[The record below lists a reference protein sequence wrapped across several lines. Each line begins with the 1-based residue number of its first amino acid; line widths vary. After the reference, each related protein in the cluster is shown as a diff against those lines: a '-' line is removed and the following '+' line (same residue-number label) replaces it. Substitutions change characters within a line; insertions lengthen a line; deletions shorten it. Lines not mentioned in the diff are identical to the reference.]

1 MSDRI
6 TRWLDES
13 QQLADQATEG
23 PWEADL
29 DQRGETRGVWPT
41 RPGVEQIIGAYVA
54 ADGFDSQGWTGGT
67 DENLTFIAEARTR
80 LPQAVAAL
88 RAVMELHQPFKW
100 SFGQGP
106 VISCRACFDVGAS
119 EAVSEWPCQTARV
132 VAGALTAAIGGDDE

>member
-6 TRWLDES
+6 MRWLDES
-13 QQLADQATEG
+13 QQLADEATDG

-88 RAVMELHQPFKW
+88 KTVMDLHRPLRDARDWSRRCGECEQP
-100 SFGQGP
+100 
-106 VISCRACFDVGAS
+106 
-119 EAVSEWPCQTARV
+119 WPCLTVQAIQE
-132 VAGALTAAIGGDDE
+132 ALGTEDGSQ

>member
-1 MSDRI
+1 MSDWI
-6 TRWLDES
+6 MEWLDES
-13 QQLADQATEG
+13 QQLADEATDG

-67 DENLTFIAEARTR
+67 DENLTFIAESRTR

-88 RAVMELHQPFKW
+88 KTVMDLHRPLRDARDWSRRCGECEQP
-100 SFGQGP
+100 
-106 VISCRACFDVGAS
+106 
-119 EAVSEWPCQTARV
+119 WPCLTVQEVRV
-132 VAGALTAAIGGDDE
+132 ALGLEGDDDE